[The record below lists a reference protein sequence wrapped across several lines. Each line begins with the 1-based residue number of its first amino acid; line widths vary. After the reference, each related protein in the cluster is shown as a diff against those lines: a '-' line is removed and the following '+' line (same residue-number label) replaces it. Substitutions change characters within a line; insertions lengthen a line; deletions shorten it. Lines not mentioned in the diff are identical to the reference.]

1 MDDPIQE
8 ITPVVHLLT
17 QGSPQEQEDAINKYF
32 TPDASFTHPFCQTW
46 SFNGSRQLIHSI
58 FKWYKIM
65 SPKIDLQVNSVETKH
80 PTNPTIHDD
89 PAYDEANLTL
99 YLNIT
104 QTFAIWFIPF
114 HRSPVNLTTV
124 LQLVRS
130 PSSSQ
135 SSSSNKYLIKSQNDL
150 YQVDQFVRFFL
161 PWGIGSTLISLWHAW
176 ATFFCVV
183 LAWIFAPFLRLEQAW
198 AERRT
203 SGAAGTGLMRTVD
216 RIEEVRMRGFG
227 GRDSEVAREEEDAAA
242 ETLEDIAGRVRVS
255 GRETD
260 AEVRKLMGFGSEGSG
275 DKTQFGSMQVVRPN

>member
-46 SFNGSRQLIHSI
+46 SFNGSRKLIHSI

-65 SPKIDLQVNSVETKH
+65 SPKIDLQVNSV
-80 PTNPTIHDD
+80 
-89 PAYDEANLTL
+89 AYDEANLIL

-124 LQLVRS
+124 LHLTRS
-130 PSSSQ
+130 P

-161 PWGIGSTLISLWHAW
+161 PWGMGTTLVSLWHAW

-183 LAWIFAPFLRLEQAW
+183 LAWIFAPFLRLEEAW

-203 SGAAGTGLMRTVD
+203 RGAVETGLMRTVD
-216 RIEEVRMRGFG
+216 RIEEVRMRGLR
-227 GRDSEVAREEEDAAA
+227 GRNSEAAARGQEEEDAA